1 MNALPKLR
9 IGLVGCG
16 AIGRVVARGIEQ
28 EDFPAELVGV
38 TDAVQELAD
47 KLSAELPFSPP
58 IMTLPDLVAA
68 SNLVVEAVTPQ
79 AAPAI
84 VEAAI
89 KGGRDIMMMSVGALV
104 MNPALMDLAK
114 EHGRVIHASS
124 GAIAGLDGVKSAAQ
138 GKLRSVT
145 ITTRKPPNGFRG
157 VEEVERQGIDLDKL
171 DGPHVLFEGPA
182 REAIK
187 KFPASVNV
195 SSALSLAGLGADRTT
210 VRVVVDPE
218 AQQNVHEI
226 QVEGDFGRLTT
237 RTENVPSPD
246 NPKTSYLAALSALA
260 TLKRI
265 ADPVR
270 IGT

>member
-1 MNALPKLR
+1 
-9 IGLVGCG
+9 
-16 AIGRVVARGIEQ
+16 
-28 EDFPAELVGV
+28 
-38 TDAVQELAD
+38 
-47 KLSAELPFSPP
+47 
-58 IMTLPDLVAA
+58 
-68 SNLVVEAVTPQ
+68 
-79 AAPAI
+79 
-84 VEAAI
+84 
-89 KGGRDIMMMSVGALV
+89 MMMSVGALV